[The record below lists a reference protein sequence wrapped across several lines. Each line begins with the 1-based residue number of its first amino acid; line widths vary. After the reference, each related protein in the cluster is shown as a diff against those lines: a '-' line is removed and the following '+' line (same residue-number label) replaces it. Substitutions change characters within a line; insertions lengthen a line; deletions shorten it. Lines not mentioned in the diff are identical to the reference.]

1 MVETAERGAGAAP
14 DGAAVLLRFLLPEQ
28 GPALRR
34 RDQAVLDAAEPL
46 TVASEGL
53 DLVGYS
59 WGAGPVVAL
68 AHGWSSRAGHLAGFV
83 EPLVGAG
90 RRVVSVDMPGHGASP
105 GRLSNLYRFS
115 RALQVLAGQSG
126 GFDAVVAHSGGV
138 LATVMAL
145 GEGLAA
151 RRVVGLAPMVRL
163 RTAAERFGPG
173 LGAGAEASA
182 GFLGGM
188 VAEFGAEVWDRT
200 AADLV
205 APRLTVPA
213 LLLHDPDDD
222 ETPYGESVELAQL
235 WPGARLLPTP
245 GVGHRRIL
253 RAPSTIAATLAFLEG
268 DRDGRWRS

>member
-1 MVETAERGAGAAP
+1 METVERGA
-14 DGAAVLLRFLLPEQ
+14 DGRLDGEALLARFLLPER
-28 GPALRR
+28 GPVLRR

-53 DLVGYS
+53 ELVGYA

-68 AHGWSSRAGHLAGFV
+68 AHGWSSRAGHLATFV
-83 EPLVGAG
+83 EPLVAAG
-90 RRVVSVDMPGHGASP
+90 HRVVSVDMPGHGASP
-105 GRLSNLYRFS
+105 GHLSNLYRFS
-115 RALQVLAGQSG
+115 RALHVLAGQTG
-126 GFDAVVAHSGGV
+126 GFAAVVAHSGGA

-163 RTAAERFGPG
+163 RTAAQRFGPG
-173 LGAGAEASA
+173 LGSDERASA
-182 GFLGGM
+182 GFIDGM

-222 ETPYGESVELAQL
+222 ETPYGETAELAQL
-235 WPGARLLPTP
+235 WRGARLVASP
-245 GVGHRRIL
+245 GLGHRRIL
-253 RAPSTIAATLAFLEG
+253 RARSSVSATLTFLA
-268 DRDGRWRS
+268 DDPA

>member
-1 MVETAERGAGAAP
+1 METVERGAGREL
-14 DGAAVLLRFLLPEQ
+14 DGGAVLLRFLLPEV

-34 RDQAVLDAAEPL
+34 KDRAVLDASEPL

-53 DLVGYS
+53 DLAGHA

-68 AHGWSSRAGHLAGFV
+68 AHGWSSRAGHLATFV
-83 EPLVGAG
+83 EPLVAAG

-115 RALQVLAGQSG
+115 RALQALAARTG

-145 GEGLAA
+145 GDGLAA
-151 RRVVGLAPMVRL
+151 RRVVGLAPMVNL

-173 LGAGAEASA
+173 VGADEAASA
-182 GFLGGM
+182 AFLDEM
-188 VAEFGAEVWDRT
+188 VAEFGPEVWDRT
-200 AADLV
+200 AADLI

-213 LLLHDPDDD
+213 LLLHDPGDD
-222 ETPYGESVELAQL
+222 ETPYAETVALAGL
-235 WPGARLLPTP
+235 WPGARLEPTP
-245 GVGHRRIL
+245 GLGHRRIL
-253 RAPSTIAATLAFLEG
+253 RAPSAVAATLAFLLADDPG
-268 DRDGRWRS
+268 